1 MRISLILM
9 MIFVLPGTA
18 LSADLL
24 ITWQDAQGNQIKVA
38 HRDDYQI
45 RMDSQPDS
53 FTLLQNDKV
62 YVATKDEGEWRII
75 DLDQMPEMMKGFGA
89 GSASFDPEDYQATYK
104 TTGKTEKIASYKG
117 AVYIVEV
124 RDQSNKLLQK
134 DEVVFSKHKDVRR
147 ASRAMLTIAT
157 RMGSKLGSGISA
169 GMDKAI
175 QQAEDNDYGG
185 TLRFGK
191 DMKIVNI
198 EKKTLPADYF
208 KLPVDPANINQP
220 SSAQPEKKGGFFG
233 QLMGDSED
241 AAKDETRA
249 STVEEVREG
258 VRGVFKNLFD

>member
-1 MRISLILM
+1 MRIPLILL
-9 MIFVLPGTA
+9 IVFILPGTA

-24 ITWQDAQGNQIKVA
+24 ITWQDAQGNQTKVA

-53 FTLLQNDKV
+53 YTLLLNEKI
-62 YVATKDEGEWRII
+62 YVATKDEGEWRVL

-89 GSASFDPEDYQATYK
+89 NTASFDPDDYKATYK

-117 AVYIVEV
+117 SVYVVEV
-124 RDQSNKLLQK
+124 RDKSNKLLQK
-134 DEVVFSKHKDVRR
+134 DEVVFSTHKDVRR

-157 RMGSKLGSGISA
+157 KMGSKMGSGISA

-175 QQAEDNDYGG
+175 QQAEDHDYGG

-198 EKKTLPADYF
+198 EKTSLPEDYF
-208 KLPVDPANINQP
+208 KLPADSANINQP
-220 SSAQPEKKGGFFG
+220 APAQSAKKGGFFG
-233 QLMGDSED
+233 QLMGDSEG

-258 VRGVFKNLFD
+258 VRGVFKNLFE